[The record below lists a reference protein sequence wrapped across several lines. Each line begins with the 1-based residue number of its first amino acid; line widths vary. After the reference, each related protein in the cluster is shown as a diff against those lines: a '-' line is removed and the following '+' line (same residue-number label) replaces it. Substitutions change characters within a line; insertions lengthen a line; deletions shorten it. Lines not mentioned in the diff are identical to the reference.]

1 VPVCVCAARGV
12 GVYGDGAEQGMSG
25 GPMLLP
31 ECQRDRLTARGEV
44 FSLEGLVGM
53 ICVAIRAGGGR
64 VCCACGGFCV
74 KLAVRERTLYA
85 P

>member
-1 VPVCVCAARGV
+1 VCAARGV

-44 FSLEGLVGM
+44 FSLEDNFL
-53 ICVAIRAGGGR
+53 ILT
-64 VCCACGGFCV
+64 FFLNYFY
-74 KLAVRERTLYA
+74 K
-85 P
+85 